1 MNLYMSPYNLNV
13 NSSGNRYANVF
24 IVYNDGHLNNAN
36 VNDTNISVRPIPFY
50 NSYIRLRLNIAELRY
65 KILSLENLNN

>member
-1 MNLYMSPYNLNV
+1 MSPYYWWY
-13 NSSGNRYANVF
+13 NSSSSRNASVF
-24 IVYNDGHLNNAN
+24 YVYSDGQLTNDW